1 MRTLP
6 ESIPLRTAVRVK
18 SAELWLK
25 LGEPMQAL
33 RELQRLSYRDRRH
46 PWAMKVCRSVYR
58 AVF

>member
-1 MRTLP
+1 MKNRHEP
-6 ESIPLRTAVRVK
+6 IPLKTAVRVK

-46 PWAMKVCRSVYR
+46 PWAMRVSRSVYR